1 VSVPGVDVAAFQHP
15 GGATIPWASW
25 YAAGFRIAYVQ
36 ATQGTGI
43 HNAYFAQDVRDARA
57 AGFRVGAYHL
67 CYPALNPNPASEW
80 AYFSAAVAGVTLDL
94 PPMLDDEEIGGLSWV
109 ELRTWVLGWLALA
122 GPSALHYSNQSYLAN
137 LTAAGGI
144 PYRQWTARPG
154 ATALAAGD
162 IATQYGAGPIAGS
175 QSVDQ
180 DYFDPTILPAPPDP
194 PQGEASMLL
203 ITATVDTEGTQALY
217 YQDGLLYYHIQEAD
231 GSAFE
236 GLPATVNRITLSL
249 AGHQAMLAATTP
261 PPSASPASVQAVQT
275 AVEALPV
282 PAGPAA
288 LAAVGSG
295 VAALQAAVAKIPT
308 TDPPASGSG
317 KVALTFSGTY
327 KGGKTSGTATGTVS

>member
-1 VSVPGVDVAAFQHP
+1 VSVLGVDVAAFQHP
-15 GGATIPWASW
+15 NGAAIPWASW

-122 GPSALHYSNQSYLAN
+122 GPSALHYSNQNYLTN
-137 LTAAGGI
+137 LNAAGGI

-154 ATALAAGD
+154 ATSLAAGD

-180 DYFDPTILPAPPDP
+180 DYFDPSILPDP
-194 PQGEASMLL
+194 PEAAMRQIIFSATIVNQVPGSAAPGGVVDLISDGTWFRWIETPAVL
-203 ITATVDTEGTQALY
+203 ADIQNNVGPVFNGQPVATWAVGTPVADLSCFGRPQDQITATML
-217 YQDGLLYYHIQEAD
+217 
-231 GSAFE
+231 
-236 GLPATVNRITLSL
+236 GLPFGPTIPAGLTAAQATQLADADTRITD
-249 AGHQAMLAATTP
+249 
-261 PPSASPASVQAVQT
+261 VQT
-275 AVEALPV
+275 HVDADLH
-282 PAGPAA
+282 
-288 LAAVGSG
+288 
-295 VAALQAAVAKIPT
+295 
-308 TDPPASGSG
+308 
-317 KVALTFSGTY
+317 
-327 KGGKTSGTATGTVS
+327 